1 MENNN
6 QFIKMLVSNK
16 FSIFNVGIDKA
27 PINSKGRKMGKWI
40 SMSYDELV
48 KEHNYDCNLWGM
60 KMGLQENNRMIMS
73 LDFDVCGKKNSIGE
87 RIGCSHTQEKL
98 DEYLKSID
106 RMDGMFSSSTQGNM
120 NVLIDYTNIPSIYEL
135 VKTLN
140 TNKTTFHDLEILMGG
155 NQVIPPTQTNC
166 KITGVLG
173 QARCF
178 KNEEPFYVLNEN
190 DSFVI
195 NFVTGLL
202 TPKLPKQKPVK
213 VGKTKIQIKKN
224 TVDNL
229 RNDIEFVDVE
239 PINDKH
245 LELIFDVI
253 KNERDINGCKIIS
266 RDDWFKICGILKYNN
281 YDKNVW
287 LDYSQTIS
295 NSDSASKLWDGIK
308 NTTPMSIYGLQ
319 NIAKKYNRL
328 GYKNWL
334 IKYNSYIPIDI
345 LNKGENDIAQYI
357 TPILQQSLTFCD
369 GKWWGFNNMSG
380 LWTKNI
386 EPSAKIT
393 NTIQRLIDEALE
405 CVLSKMNGLPEGDPV
420 LGKLISFKEMYNR
433 HYVDVCKS
441 SFNSQVIKYLKS
453 YLLDN
458 EFVNKLDCLTN
469 RLAFKDGILDLKT
482 LEFRNGILYTDYI
495 TKTILYDY
503 KKPDE
508 KKMEKLKE
516 YLKPIMNNNEE
527 HLEYL
532 LSILGFCFLGTP
544 HLEKSVYF
552 CVDKTLKSMGDN
564 GKTFFFDILTH
575 VMPCY
580 VYKAKG
586 TMLEEGNTKVHK
598 QLAMLKGMLLVW
610 CDEFSRT
617 KTLYADL
624 LKVIGDGNN
633 VENEVMFGTSEIIN
647 VMFKL
652 FILTNHIPK
661 INADENA
668 VYNRYKQL
676 SFNSHFDRTGKRLNP
691 NPEKL
696 QFIADINL
704 GDTIKNEYI
713 YEVIGLIAQY
723 ANKYITGTKI
733 PSIPQQFLNDIQET
747 KDKNDEFGK
756 WFNENCEENETER
769 ISLEKII
776 ELTEFGKTKII
787 NDMLRMGYKYD
798 RLIRGFGKNN
808 LGNDIRGGFKGL
820 KLKPQQTTEE
830 QDIIEE

>member
-1 MENNN
+1 METT
-6 QFIKMLVSNK
+6 QIIKTLVSNK
-16 FSIFNVGIDKA
+16 FSVFNVGIDKA
-27 PINSKGRKMGKWI
+27 PVNAKGKKMGKWI
-40 SMSYDELV
+40 SMPFEELV
-48 KEHNYDCNLWGM
+48 KQHNYDSNLWGM
-60 KMGLQENNRMIMS
+60 KMGLHENSRMIMS

-87 RIGCSHTQEKL
+87 RVGCSHTQEKL
-98 DEYLKSID
+98 GEYIKNID
-106 RMDGMFSSSTQGNM
+106 KLDGMFVSSTQGNM
-120 NVLIDYTNIPSIYEL
+120 NVLIDYTNVSEIYEL
-135 VKTLN
+135 IKTLN
-140 TNKTTFHDLEILMGG
+140 TNKTTFHELEILMGG
-155 NQVIPPTQTNC
+155 NQVIPPSQTNC
-166 KITGVLG
+166 KISGVLG
-173 QARCF
+173 TTRCF
-178 KNEEPFYVLNEN
+178 KNEEPFYVLTEN
-190 DSFVI
+190 DSFLI
-195 NFVTGLL
+195 NYITELL
-202 TPKLPKQKPVK
+202 TPKLPKPKPVK
-213 VGKTKIQIKKN
+213 VLKTPKNKKN
-224 TVDNL
+224 VVDNL
-229 RNDIEFVDVE
+229 RNDIEIIE
-239 PINDKH
+239 PINDRH

-253 KNERDINGCKIIS
+253 KNERDCNGCKIVS

-295 NSDSASKLWDGIK
+295 NTDSASKLWDGIK

-319 NIAKKYNRL
+319 NVAKKYNPL
-328 GYKNWL
+328 GYKAWL
-334 IKYNSYIPIDI
+334 IKHNSYIPVEI

-357 TPILQQSLTFCD
+357 TPILHQLLTFCG
-369 GKWWGFNNMSG
+369 GKWWGFNTVSG

-393 NTIQRLIDEALE
+393 NTIQRLIDEAIE
-405 CVLSKMNGLPEGDPV
+405 CILCQMNGLSDEDS
-420 LGKLISFKEMYNR
+420 KLEKLKSLKGSYYK
-433 HYVDVCKS
+433 HYTDVCKS
-441 SFNSQVIKYLKS
+441 SFNSQIIKYLKS

-458 EFVNKLDCLTN
+458 GFEDNLDCLTN

-508 KKMEKLKE
+508 KKLEELKE

-552 CVDKTLKSMGDN
+552 CVDKTFKSMGDN

-598 QLAMLKGMLLVW
+598 QLTMLKGMLIVW

-624 LKVIGDGNN
+624 LKVIADGNKL
-633 VENEVMFGTSEIIN
+633 ENEVMFGTSEIIN
-647 VMFKL
+647 MLFKL

-661 INADENA
+661 INAEENA

-676 SFNSHFDRTGKRLNP
+676 SFNSHFDRTGNRKNP
-691 NPEKL
+691 NEEKL
-696 QFIADINL
+696 EFIADINL
-704 GDTIKNEYI
+704 GDKIKNEYI

-723 ANKYITGTKI
+723 ANKYIIKTKL
-733 PSIPQQFLNDIQET
+733 PSIPQQFVNDIQET

-756 WFNENCEENETER
+756 WFNENCEEDENGG
-769 ISLEKII
+769 ISMEKLM
-776 ELTEFGKTKII
+776 ELTEFGNKKLI

-798 RLIRGFGKNN
+798 RLLRGFGKNN
-808 LGNDIRGGFKGL
+808 LGNDIRGGFKGV
-820 KLKPQQTTEE
+820 KFSTKYIIE
-830 QDIIEE
+830 QDAITDE